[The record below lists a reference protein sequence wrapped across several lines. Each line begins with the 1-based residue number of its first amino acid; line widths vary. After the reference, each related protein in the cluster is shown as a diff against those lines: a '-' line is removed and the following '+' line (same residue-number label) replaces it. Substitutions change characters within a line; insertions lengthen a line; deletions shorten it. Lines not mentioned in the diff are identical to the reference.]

1 MAERSKKFIT
11 KKRTAVKKHNVLH
24 KKTVVENQPQTIQN
38 QQGPQ
43 IPVKSDLPPSTIQAY
58 PQPQPLQPQLS
69 QLTPLPTISINPAP
83 SPVSSEVKP
92 SIDNLTTQPQSL
104 GAKSETMP
112 QPPAQPI
119 VNTNAPSSI
128 ANPEEINSLPSQGN
142 EPEKKSRL
150 WIIIVIILIV
160 LVAVGG
166 ALYYFRIREVKQ
178 ITEENKVKESPTISS
193 VTPTVSQATESA
205 NLKIDYL
212 KYKIRV
218 LNGSGIAGEASK
230 VRGILEEEKFV
241 VEDID
246 NADSSDYEKT
256 IIRAKKDVSKEYIDT
271 LKKLL
276 GKIYVLD
283 TEEELK
289 ESADV
294 DVIIIIGSS
303 QKP

>member
-11 KKRTAVKKHNVLH
+11 KKRRSVKKHNVLH
-24 KKTVVENQPQTIQN
+24 KKTVVENQPQTLQN
-38 QQGPQ
+38 QEAPQ
-43 IPVKSDLPPSTIQAY
+43 IPVKSDLPPLTIQAY
-58 PQPQPLQPQLS
+58 PQPQPFQPQS
-69 QLTPLPTISINPAP
+69 AQVIPLPTISMNPTP
-83 SPVSSEVKP
+83 
-92 SIDNLTTQPQSL
+92 IDNLTTQPQSL
-104 GAKSETMP
+104 DAKSETMQQSP
-112 QPPAQPI
+112 SQPI
-119 VNTNAPSSI
+119 VNSNVPSSI
-128 ANPEEINSLPSQGN
+128 VNPEEINSLPSQGN
-142 EPEKKSRL
+142 EPEKKSKP
-150 WIIIVIILIV
+150 WIVIVIILIV
-160 LVAVGG
+160 LVAVAG
-166 ALYYFRIREVKQ
+166 ALYYFRIREVNQ
-178 ITEENKVKESPTISS
+178 ITKENKVKESPTISLVS
-193 VTPTVSQATESA
+193 PTVSQATESA

-230 VRGILEEEKFV
+230 VRGLLEEEKFV
-241 VEDID
+241 VGDID

-289 ESADV
+289 EPADV
-294 DVIIIIGSS
+294 DLIIIIGSS